1 MSKSKHVSSIPRSLL
16 FIGVFNDNKNILATM
31 KVVENLSSRYEGLHL
46 TLVGGGGNQ
55 HERVL
60 KYCKLHPELFT
71 FKGKILDKKDL
82 CKVFAESDIFVMVSH
97 SETFWLGLYRG
108 T

>member
-1 MSKSKHVSSIPRSLL
+1 MEIIPNGIESYWIEHAKSKHVSSIPRSLL

-60 KYCKLHPELFT
+60 KYCKLHPELFL
-71 FKGKILDKKDL
+71 IP
-82 CKVFAESDIFVMVSH
+82 KVLSLLPESRSGPNF
-97 SETFWLGLYRG
+97 TGLTY
-108 T
+108 